1 MRDQSEEQILD
12 RLFTIE
18 NSGEAERRAELT
30 GERYLTL
37 IHDPETD
44 RGYILQHGVDDTEG
58 VEIPEG
64 TEFFEYPDLEEAER
78 VYNNLLAE
86 ARQAGELVEED
97 SDEDVGDAETGGPD
111 LRLKDRYSASDEDP
125 EVVPEP
131 PEELEEETDRLH

>member
-1 MRDQSEEQILD
+1 MRDLGEEQILD
-12 RLFTIE
+12 RLLTIE
-18 NSGEAERRAELT
+18 NSGEAQRRAELT
-30 GERYLTL
+30 DERFLTL

-44 RGYILQHGVDDTEG
+44 RGYIVRHGVDDTEG

-64 TEFFEYPDLEEAER
+64 TEFYEYPDLEEAER
-78 VYNNLLAE
+78 VYNDMLAE

-111 LRLKDRYSASDEDP
+111 LRLKDRYSAVDEDP

-131 PEELEEETDRLH
+131 PEELEEDPLA